1 MYKRIVVATG
11 GSPWSEA
18 AVTYAIALASSLR
31 AELRILTVLSGPM
44 GYTMPDVMSSSELLV
59 ESVERQGKE
68 LLEHA
73 AAQARAAGLAPI
85 SILKWGNIPEGIL
98 QTTIEDDCD
107 LILLGS
113 RQVTGW
119 KRLMIGR
126 TLNAVAA
133 KTTRPVLV
141 VKHAPTLSTDA
152 IPWRRIL
159 VATGG
164 SPWSDVAV
172 DHALALARSQELE
185 VCILCVDSSRSRP
198 PADAPPLA
206 SKGVDILAVAEAR
219 ALAAGVRYE
228 THLGYGN
235 VVEAIFNTAT
245 ARKCDAIVLGSRG
258 LTGVKRLMIGSI
270 SNAVTAKILLPVLI
284 VKRFLL

>member
-11 GSPWSEA
+11 GSPWSDA

-85 SILKWGNIPEGIL
+85 SILKWGNIPEAIL

-119 KRLMIGR
+119 KRLMIGH

-133 KTTRPVLV
+133 KTTKPVLV
-141 VKHAPTLSTDA
+141 VKQAPDT

-172 DHALALARSQELE
+172 DHALSLARSQELE

-198 PADAPPLA
+198 PKDSQPLA

>member
-1 MYKRIVVATG
+1 MYKRILVATG
-11 GSPWSEA
+11 GSPWSDA
-18 AVTYAIALASSLR
+18 AVTYAIALASHLR

-68 LLEHA
+68 LL
-73 AAQARAAGLAPI
+73 AQAVAQASTAGLVPRG
-85 SILKWGNIPEGIL
+85 ILKWGNIPEAIL
-98 QTTIEDDCD
+98 QTTREDDCD
-107 LILLGS
+107 LLLLGS
-113 RQVTGW
+113 RQVSGW

-126 TLNAVAA
+126 TLNAVAS
-133 KTTRPVLV
+133 KTEKPVLV
-141 VKHAPTLSTDA
+141 VKQAATASPGT

-172 DHALALARSQELE
+172 DHALSLARSQALE

-198 PADAPPLA
+198 PQAAQPLA
-206 SKGVDILAVAEAR
+206 STSADTLAVAAAR
-219 ALAAGVRYE
+219 ALAAGVSYE

-235 VVEAIFNTAT
+235 VVEAICHTAT
-245 ARKCDAIVLGSRG
+245 ARQCDAVLLGSRG
-258 LTGVKRLMIGSI
+258 LTGIKRLMIGSI

-284 VKRFLL
+284 VKRFVL